1 VEYSTFLF
9 YCEIVCIFAK
19 NNEIMEEIKNYIE
32 TYLKETYKVYDDD
45 IHQYVLSSYL
55 DSLDIVDLV
64 IEIER
69 HYDITIDDYNDWG
82 DMFVDDIVKYINSK
96 INGYGEENTK

>member
-1 VEYSTFLF
+1 M
-9 YCEIVCIFAK
+9 K
-19 NNEIMEEIKNYIE
+19 
-32 TYLKETYKVYDDD
+32 
-45 IHQYVLSSYL
+45 QYVLSSYL

-69 HYDITIDDYNDWG
+69 HYDIIIDDYNDWG

-96 INGYGEENTK
+96 INGYGEEDTK

>member
-1 VEYSTFLF
+1 
-9 YCEIVCIFAK
+9 
-19 NNEIMEEIKNYIE
+19 MEEIRNYIE
-32 TYLKETYKVYDDD
+32 TYLKKTCNVCDYDMN
-45 IHQYVLSSYL
+45 QYALSSYL

>member
-1 VEYSTFLF
+1 
-9 YCEIVCIFAK
+9 
-19 NNEIMEEIKNYIE
+19 MEEIKNYIE
-32 TYLKETYKVYDDD
+32 TYLKETRKVNDYDMN
-45 IHQYVLSSYL
+45 HYALNSYL

-69 HYDITIDDYNDWG
+69 HYDITINDFYDWG

-96 INGYGEENTK
+96 INGYGEGNTK

>member
-1 VEYSTFLF
+1 
-9 YCEIVCIFAK
+9 
-19 NNEIMEEIKNYIE
+19 MEEIRNHIE
-32 TYLKETYKVYDDD
+32 TYLKETYKADDND
-45 IHQYVLSSYL
+45 MKHYALNSYL

>member
-1 VEYSTFLF
+1 
-9 YCEIVCIFAK
+9 
-19 NNEIMEEIKNYIE
+19 MDEIKNYIE
-32 TYLKETYKVYDDD
+32 TYLKETHKVSDYDMN
-45 IHQYVLSSYL
+45 HYALSLYL

-69 HYDITIDDYNDWG
+69 HYGITINDYYDWG
-82 DMFVDDIVKYINSK
+82 DMFVNDIVKYINSK

>member
-1 VEYSTFLF
+1 
-9 YCEIVCIFAK
+9 
-19 NNEIMEEIKNYIE
+19 MEEIKNYIE
-32 TYLKETYKVYDDD
+32 TYLKETRKVNDYDMN
-45 IHQYVLSSYL
+45 HYALNSYL

-69 HYDITIDDYNDWG
+69 HYDITINDFHDWG

>member
-1 VEYSTFLF
+1 
-9 YCEIVCIFAK
+9 
-19 NNEIMEEIKNYIE
+19 MEEIKNYIE
-32 TYLKETYKVYDDD
+32 TYLKEIRKVNDYDMN
-45 IHQYVLSSYL
+45 HYTLNLYL

-64 IEIER
+64 IEIEQ
-69 HYDITIDDYNDWG
+69 HYDITINDYHDWG